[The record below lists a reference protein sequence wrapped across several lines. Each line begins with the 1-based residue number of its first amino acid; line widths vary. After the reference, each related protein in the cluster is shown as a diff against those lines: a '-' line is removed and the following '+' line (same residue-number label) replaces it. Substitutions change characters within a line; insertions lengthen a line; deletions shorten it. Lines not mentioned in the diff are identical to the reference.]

1 VIRDVVIHMSGE
13 QPMLADLYTMPSPA
27 DVTVICTNLRMK
39 GGQRPVSVD
48 AIDSVFVFPMIHM
61 RFIEV
66 PAGAAGALVPVSGRV
81 EAVGVEAGS
90 TVPSPVG
97 MLESAAGTESP
108 VPEAPPSEP
117 EADLEIDEDFLRR
130 VREI

>member
-1 VIRDVVIHMSGE
+1 MIRDVVIHMSGE

-48 AIDSVFVFPMIHM
+48 AIDSVFVLPMVHM

-66 PAGAAGALVPVSGRV
+66 PAGATGALVPVSGPV
-81 EAVGVEAGS
+81 EPVVVEAGS
-90 TVPSPVG
+90 AAPSSVNAR
-97 MLESAAGTESP
+97 ESTAVAESQSP
-108 VPEAPPSEP
+108 NAPPSEP

-130 VREI
+130 VREA